1 MTNLWTCPGG
11 GAAAGRPG
19 PRFRDAFL
27 GTVAAGALSLAFGG
41 PALACTLSGGGTIET
56 CTGNQSTGIA
66 IVPPTTVTTL
76 DVNNLAQA
84 ITPASGTSGISFIS
98 AGAITITS
106 NTGAFGITT
115 AGDFASGIYARARG
129 GGAVTV
135 TSTGNITTAA
145 HGIYAYAL
153 GAVTVTSKGDIT
165 TRGGNTVGIY
175 AKSLGA
181 GAVTVT
187 STGNITATGGFGIAA
202 ESYGIGAGAGAV
214 TVTSTGNIASGAD
227 GILAEGNSVGAALVT
242 SSGSIATA
250 GSGADGIRAEAYGVV
265 TVTSTGNIVT
275 AGSGADG
282 IFALSSG
289 LGPVTVTSTGNITT
303 AGNGAVGIQANG
315 SGNGAVTVTS
325 TGNIATAGAG
335 ATGIVAES
343 NGAVTVTSTGNI
355 TTAGANANGI
365 VGSSASSSSSFGPGS
380 GPGGPISITIKSGTV
395 SGGTGTGAGI
405 DIQGGTTNTL
415 TNRGTVMALSGLAI
429 EGDTGLN
436 TVNNFGTVTGNVILG
451 SNSNAFNNMAG
462 AVFNAG
468 PIVNL
473 GPGNTLTNSGTLSLL
488 GGAWAVQTTTLTG
501 NLVQTATGRLLTDV
515 NLADATSDRINVSGT
530 TSLAGAVQVQ
540 VV

>member
-242 SSGSIATA
+242 SSGSIA
-250 GSGADGIRAEAYGVV
+250 
-265 TVTSTGNIVT
+265 T

>member
-11 GAAAGRPG
+11 VATAGRPVG
-19 PRFRDAFL
+19 SRLRDAFL

-41 PALACTLSGGGTIET
+41 PALAGNDPCTLSGGGTIET
-56 CTGNQSTGIA
+56 CTGNQSAGVVA
-66 IVPPTTVTTL
+66 SSPVTTL
-76 DVNNLAQA
+76 NVNNLTQA
-84 ITPASGTSGISFIS
+84 ITPAIGISGIYFNS

-106 NTGAFGITT
+106 NTGAFGIT
-115 AGDFASGIYARARG
+115 AGTVDAIFANAL
-129 GGAVTV
+129 GAVTV
-135 TSTGNITTAA
+135 TSTGNITISASNA
-145 HGIYAYAL
+145 DGIL
-153 GAVTVTSKGDIT
+153 
-165 TRGGNTVGIY
+165 
-175 AKSLGA
+175 AKSVGA

-187 STGNITATGGFGIAA
+187 STGNIIATGAVAVGIFAQ
-202 ESYGIGAGAGAV
+202 SIGIGAGAGAV
-214 TVTSTGNIASGAD
+214 TVTSTGDIASGAD
-227 GILAEGNSVGAALVT
+227 GILVRGNSVGA
-242 SSGSIATA
+242 
-250 GSGADGIRAEAYGVV
+250 V
-265 TVTSTGNIVT
+265 TVTSTGNITV
-275 AGSGADG
+275 AHSNADG
-282 IFALSSG
+282 IYAESAG
-289 LGPVTVTSTGNITT
+289 AGVVTVTSTGNITT
-303 AGNGAVGIQANG
+303 AGSGADGIFAQT
-315 SGNGAVTVTS
+315 SGLGAVTVTS

-335 ATGIVAES
+335 ATGIFAETAGAGVVTVTSTGNITTKGTGANGIAAES